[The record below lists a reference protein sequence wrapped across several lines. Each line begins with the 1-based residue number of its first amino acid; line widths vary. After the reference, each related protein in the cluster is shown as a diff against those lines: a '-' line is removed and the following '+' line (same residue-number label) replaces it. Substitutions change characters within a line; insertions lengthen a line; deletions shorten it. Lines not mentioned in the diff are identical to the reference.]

1 MCQLLTDN
9 KGLDHEQRGCSWANA
24 LVPGHHQL
32 PLLWS
37 LRVRVKDPEF
47 SATCHW
53 LEISLIYWRQIA
65 NQLPQG
71 NVFFDC
77 KLKSVNSKL
86 DSRRY
91 RNPELAVI
99 IFMMLLKTP
108 FPICTVTWTF
118 FLQVHLFTL
127 SFIRVSISAP
137 LLPSNFRTNSCRRH
151 QTFFNIVMSK
161 QWSCDLGFYSGDNT
175 KSG

>member
-1 MCQLLTDN
+1 MCQLLTNN
-9 KGLDHEQRGCSWANA
+9 KGLDHEQWGCSWANA

-99 IFMMLLKTP
+99 IFMCYWKLPFRSVQSHGHSSSKSIHLHCLWYVFPFLLLFCLLILGLIHVVDTRP
-108 FPICTVTWTF
+108 F
-118 FLQVHLFTL
+118 
-127 SFIRVSISAP
+127 SI
-137 LLPSNFRTNSCRRH
+137 
-151 QTFFNIVMSK
+151 
-161 QWSCDLGFYSGDNT
+161 
-175 KSG
+175 